1 MDKGPFLQR
10 KLVEQLMF
18 GAGRIRRFTQDSPVL
33 PDVWLE
39 YALGPG
45 DRSAGSFPER
55 GDADPA
61 PAVELLVTPF
71 QELPS
76 GEVRQELQ
84 ERLAVERGRIDIW
97 KG

>member
-55 GDADPA
+55 RA
-61 PAVELLVTPF
+61 PKAERRPREL
-71 QELPS
+71 
-76 GEVRQELQ
+76 
-84 ERLAVERGRIDIW
+84 GRPRFPDSNPGFRT
-97 KG
+97 KVLS